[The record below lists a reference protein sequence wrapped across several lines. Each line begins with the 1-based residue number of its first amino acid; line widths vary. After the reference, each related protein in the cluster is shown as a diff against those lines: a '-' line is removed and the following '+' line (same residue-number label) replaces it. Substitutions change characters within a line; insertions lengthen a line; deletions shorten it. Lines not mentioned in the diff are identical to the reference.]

1 MNIPEKYNICVNG
14 FSLSELL
21 YSNTILSLM
30 ERAQNLRA
38 KIQSAEV
45 KQVKYMPSK
54 IALAEKFPFSLFPGF
69 STRFLKAICLNM
81 REKV

>member
-1 MNIPEKYNICVNG
+1 MNIPEKYNIRVNV
-14 FSLSELL
+14 FSSSGLPLSK
-21 YSNTILSLM
+21 TILSLM

-54 IALAEKFPFSLFPGF
+54 IALAEKFPFPSFPGF

-81 REKV
+81 RERG